1 MHCSWKTEYRGRK
14 ENMAGYVHFIFKVD
28 ACYEKDPFEAI
39 FKKSILI
46 CSELIFN
53 LHLPL
58 TIHSN

>member
-39 FKKSILI
+39 FKKSILT
-46 CSELIFN
+46 FVQN
-53 LHLPL
+53 
-58 TIHSN
+58 